1 MSEENNLENFFNN
14 ILNVM
19 QMEVKH
25 IFYGNIAKED
35 ARKSVEKYI
44 DIIMDGNSEV
54 QRNLKIWASEYLDNC
69 ECKNKKYF
77 YEWHDLKKD
86 PEDLPEKEGK
96 TGQYSINVLNEL
108 NDKVFYDY
116 KNKEWREPV
125 FGEKVR
131 KPDAWHYYKNWKDRD
146 F

>member
-1 MSEENNLENFFNN
+1 MSSEKDLEFFFNN

-25 IFYGNIAKED
+25 IFYGNISKED

-44 DIIMDGNSEV
+44 DILPECDSV
-54 QRNLKIWASEYLDNC
+54 VKSNLKTWASEYLDNC
-69 ECKNKKYF
+69 ECKNKKHF
-77 YEWHDLKKD
+77 YEWHNLKED

-96 TGQYSINVLNEL
+96 TGQYSYNVLNDL

-125 FGEKVR
+125 FGQKVR
-131 KPDAWHYYKNWKDRD
+131 NPVAWHYYKNWTDRD
-146 F
+146 D